1 MKLLAFTASFGL
13 VAACAIPSLA
23 AADAEPVGATAGLAL
38 FGVLMLGVCIA
49 AWGAMGQRA
58 GVAPGHWLSA
68 CAGAICSATLHASL
82 ALALA
87 MLAAYPG
94 LPFNASA
101 ACAPG
106 VALLLPRL
114 FQAAARRQ

>member
-1 MKLLAFTASFGL
+1 MIAFSLGFILPSLL
-13 VAACAIPSLA
+13 AIPSLA

-58 GVAPGHWLSA
+58 GVAPGRWLSA
-68 CAGAICSATLHASL
+68 CAGAICSATLYASL

-94 LPFNASA
+94 RPFIASA
-101 ACAPG
+101 ACAAG